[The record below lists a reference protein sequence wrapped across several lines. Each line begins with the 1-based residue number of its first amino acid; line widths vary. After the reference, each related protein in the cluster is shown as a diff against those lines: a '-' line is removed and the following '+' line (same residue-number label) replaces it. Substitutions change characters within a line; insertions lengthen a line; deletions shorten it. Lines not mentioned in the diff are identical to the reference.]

1 MNIKKQVKICKKCK
15 HVIKESYVKSYKKAQ
30 QRFLNSLKKLDKL
43 KKINLELYNEALK
56 AVEKYKMKH
65 IEQNRLIYYKNL
77 SKIANSYYNKTIPR
91 NDDGSIN
98 MREYLR
104 LWNK

>member
-15 HVIKESYVKSYKKAQ
+15 QVIRESYVKSNKKAQ

-43 KKINLELYNEALK
+43 KKNNLELYNQAKK
-56 AVEKYKMKH
+56 AIEKYEMEH
-65 IEQNRLIYYKNL
+65 IEQNRLTYYKNL

-98 MREYLR
+98 MKEYLK
-104 LWNK
+104 LWNQ